1 MPGTHYLSRPSLA
14 LMRALSSDESDF
26 GGGSDLDG
34 LKSRMGELYK
44 EEELLELLGAH
55 KQLTSE
61 IASLEKVTNDNGNVN
76 KAPPMSLHDLIMK
89 TIEDSDDDQDSVPN
103 FDENV
108 LKEKA
113 KHIRAI
119 ASDVDGTL
127 LTSEQTIHPT
137 TLAAVVRAIEEST
150 SSSSSLNSNDEL
162 NHFFLATGKS
172 KKGALDSLNE
182 PIASLVKSRN
192 VPGVYIQ
199 GLYCVDGNDD
209 IIFERKLSID
219 AVQAAEQL
227 AFDADVAIVAYDGDE
242 LYSTDVKRKEV
253 IELSE
258 IYGEPMS
265 QHLPDGQSLAS
276 YKRGMHKILLMDD
289 DVEKLNNLRPKFEE
303 LATAYNATVTQA
315 INTMLEF
322 LPGGC
327 SKGRGVAALC
337 ESLGIDA
344 SKQLLAL
351 GDAENDI
358 GMLEMAAVG
367 VAVGNACE
375 LAKSSAD
382 FVMDKSN
389 DEGGA
394 GAAINRF
401 IFDNSLRKLN

>member
-1 MPGTHYLSRPSLA
+1 MPGIYYLSRPSLA
-14 LMRALSSDESDF
+14 LIRALPSDEIDF
-26 GGGSDLDG
+26 GGSSDLDG

-55 KQLTSE
+55 EQLTSE
-61 IASLEKVTNDNGNVN
+61 IASMEKVTDDN

-89 TIEDSDDDQDSVPN
+89 TIEDSDNDQDSVRN

-150 SSSSSLNSNDEL
+150 SSSSSSLNSNDEL
-162 NHFFLATGKS
+162 KHFFLATGKS

-199 GLYCVDGNDD
+199 GLYCVDGNDN
-209 IIFERKLSID
+209 IIFERKLSVD

-276 YKRGMHKILLMDD
+276 YKGGMHKILLMDD

-337 ESLGIDA
+337 ESLGIDP

-382 FVMDKSN
+382 FVMDKTN

-401 IFDNSLRKLN
+401 IFDNSVRKLN